1 MTVWIA
7 PVHNHERDSGFYTC
21 INDVAQGS
29 AVGVESNPD
38 VLNIIDDPIQALQ
51 PFGWW
56 TLGFTV
62 QTLDWYACFGIAAV
76 FHMLS
81 SILLSPE
88 AVFRRPDLPN
98 IHTQRNQMIHRMGA
112 VGQ

>member
-7 PVHNHERDSGFYTC
+7 PVHNHERDSGFHTC
-21 INDVAQGS
+21 INDVAQRS
-29 AVGVESNPD
+29 AIGVKSDPN
-38 VLNIIDDPIQALQ
+38 VLNITDDPIQALQ
-51 PFGWW
+51 PIRRW

-62 QTLDWYACFGIAAV
+62 QTLDRYTCLGIAAV

-81 SILLSPE
+81 SISIASE
-88 AVFRRPDLPN
+88 AVFRCPDLLH

-112 VGQ
+112 VR